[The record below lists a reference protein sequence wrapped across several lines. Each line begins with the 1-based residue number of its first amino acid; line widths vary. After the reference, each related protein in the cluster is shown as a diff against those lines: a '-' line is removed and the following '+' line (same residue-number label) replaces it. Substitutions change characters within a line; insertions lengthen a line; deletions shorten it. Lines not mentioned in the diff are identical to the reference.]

1 MKTVHFT
8 IRRVCLLLF
17 SLVCLQMFA
26 QQRVIT
32 GTVISSE
39 DGEPLIGAA
48 IAVLGHESQGAI
60 TDIDGKFSLEVQPD
74 YKMVTVSYLGMKTL
88 EVRIPNKRNTMNIV
102 MQPDAVA
109 MEEVVVT
116 GYGNFTKSSFTGSA
130 NTLKGSMMKDIPVM
144 SD

>member
-8 IRRVCLLLF
+8 IRRVCLLVF

-60 TDIDGKFSLEVQPD
+60 TDIDDEHCHAA
-74 YKMVTVSYLGMKTL
+74 
-88 EVRIPNKRNTMNIV
+88 RCR
-102 MQPDAVA
+102 
-109 MEEVVVT
+109 
-116 GYGNFTKSSFTGSA
+116 GYGRSC
-130 NTLKGSMMKDIPVM
+130 
-144 SD
+144 SDGVW